1 MIFTTHSSFTPLMD
15 LTLLHWEISCL
26 DPVKAEQWEACNNL
40 VIAWLMN
47 NVMDTIARSI
57 LFVKTAA
64 KIWSEL
70 EKRFAIANGSR
81 KYHLNK
87 ETYSLK
93 QDGQSVSDH
102 YTRMKS
108 VWEEIE
114 SMSELPCITTT
125 AKDVDQFLNCL
136 TKQQVE

>member
-1 MIFTTHSSFTPLMD
+1 MS
-15 LTLLHWEISCL
+15 
-26 DPVKAEQWEACNNL
+26 Q
-40 VIAWLMN
+40 
-47 NVMDTIARSI
+47 
-57 LFVKTAA
+57 
-64 KIWSEL
+64 L

-93 QDGQSVSDH
+93 QDGQSVSDY

-114 SMSELPCITTT
+114 SMSELPCIITTT
-125 AKDVDQFLNCL
+125 EDVDRFLNCL
-136 TKQQVE
+136 TKQQAEQRLF